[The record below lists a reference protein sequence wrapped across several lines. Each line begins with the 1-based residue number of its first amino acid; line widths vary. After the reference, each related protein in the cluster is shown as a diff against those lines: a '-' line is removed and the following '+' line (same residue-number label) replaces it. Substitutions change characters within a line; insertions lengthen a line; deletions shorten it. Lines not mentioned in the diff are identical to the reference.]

1 MSACQNRTLLP
12 RVSEMR
18 ALGLDIKCLR
28 GEERLAEVVRPWCS
42 IREHQ
47 SHGAGSIERPRDFR
61 TKQAVQR

>member
-1 MSACQNRTLLP
+1 MRAYQNRTLLP

-18 ALGLDIKCLR
+18 ALGLDIKCIR
-28 GEERLAEVVRPWCS
+28 GEERLAEVVRLWCA

-47 SHGAGSIERPRDFR
+47 SNGAFSIERPRDFR